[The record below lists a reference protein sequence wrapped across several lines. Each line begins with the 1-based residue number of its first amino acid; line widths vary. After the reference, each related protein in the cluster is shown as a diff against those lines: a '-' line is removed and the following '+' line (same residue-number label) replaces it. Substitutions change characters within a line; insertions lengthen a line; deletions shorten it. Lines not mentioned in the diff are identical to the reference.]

1 VQYPPI
7 QPSPQPVSSIDLE
20 QLKADLARLIAT
32 TKDNF
37 ASNPSNVSTQAQL
50 KALLGLETILRTQT
64 LLPQQLEQIRNQIQ
78 LSSRPPP
85 APTPAF
91 VPQVSAPPPLF
102 PGHQQP
108 PLPSFPPGLAQ
119 LLANT
124 KPPVPSPSSTPVPA
138 ALSLADMLRTVT
150 TPSQSSSAP
159 PPPPSMPPFYAPPY
173 APIPPPVSTPVPP
186 PAPIPTGT
194 PSANLAELLARF
206 NPPPVPAPASTQSLP
221 LPPFLAQLPP
231 LPPAHGSGDWLLNA
245 LKGFGAPGTPA
256 NSTPMALEP
265 MARQASVPNPQ
276 NAVELTTA
284 SMKMY
289 VSCLQVKMA
298 F

>member
-1 VQYPPI
+1 
-7 QPSPQPVSSIDLE
+7 
-20 QLKADLARLIAT
+20 LKADLARLIAT

-85 APTPAF
+85 TPTPAF
-91 VPQVSAPPPLF
+91 MPQVAAPLPLF
-102 PGHQQP
+102 PGPQQP
-108 PLPSFPPGLAQ
+108 PLPNLPPGLAQ

-138 ALSLADMLRTVT
+138 TLSLADMLRTVT
-150 TPSQSSSAP
+150 TPSQPLSA
-159 PPPPSMPPFYAPPY
+159 PPPSMPPFYAHPY
-173 APIPPPVSTPVPP
+173 APIPPPISTPVPA
-186 PAPIPTGT
+186 PAPVSTTGT
-194 PSANLAELLARF
+194 PSANLAQLLARF
-206 NPPPVPAPASTQSLP
+206 NPPPVPASASTQP
-221 LPPFLAQLPP
+221 AALPPFLAQLPP

-245 LKGFGAPGTPA
+245 LKGFGAPGTPV
-256 NSTPMALEP
+256 NSTPIASEP
-265 MARQASVPNPQ
+265 MTRQASAPNIQ

-284 SMKMY
+284 SMKM
-289 VSCLQVKMA
+289 
-298 F
+298 